1 MNAPPQ
7 ELVLRHRTLR
17 GRSIGPKSGQGQ
29 ASAEA
34 VWHQGEEVLEME
46 QNMRCKA
53 RRCQRNIN
61 RQKEAALVV
70 QNKHW
75 EPRSLVLGLALCAY
89 AQADNIVICMI
100 IIMVYWDLL

>member
-1 MNAPPQ
+1 
-7 ELVLRHRTLR
+7 
-17 GRSIGPKSGQGQ
+17 
-29 ASAEA
+29 
-34 VWHQGEEVLEME
+34 ME

-75 EPRSLVLGLALCAY
+75 EQRSLVLGLALCAY

-100 IIMVYWDLL
+100 IITVYWDLL